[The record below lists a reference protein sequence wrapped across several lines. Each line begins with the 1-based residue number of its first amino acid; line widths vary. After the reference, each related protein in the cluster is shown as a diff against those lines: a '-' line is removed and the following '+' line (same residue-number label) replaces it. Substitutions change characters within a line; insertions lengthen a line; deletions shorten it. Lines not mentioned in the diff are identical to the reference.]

1 MMSEKQQVTTP
12 NPAPGCLFG
21 PQCKNM
27 RLSVREEILACGL
40 LVIAV

>member
-1 MMSEKQQVTTP
+1 MMSEKIAVNTS
-12 NPAPGCLFG
+12 NPAPGCLCG
-21 PQCKNM
+21 LQCKHV